1 MRLPVVIAERA
12 EHDIALQYEW
22 YAKHA
27 DLEVAERYL
36 QSVDQT
42 IGHLSEQPDLGLLR
56 RFQSSEL
63 QGIRS
68 CQVHGAFDRHLVF
81 YRATDILSI
90 ERIIHGAR
98 DLPRRLLEEP
108 GAA

>member
-1 MRLPVVIAERA
+1 MRLPVIIALRA
-12 EHDIALQYEW
+12 EQDLALQYEW
-22 YAKHA
+22 YARNA
-27 DLEVAERYL
+27 DMEVADRYL
-36 QSVDQT
+36 DSVDRT
-42 IGHLSEQPDLGLLR
+42 IVRLSEQPDLGMVR

-68 CQVHGAFDRHLVF
+68 WQVNGAFSRHLVF
-81 YRATDILSI
+81 YKATDVLSI

-108 GAA
+108 GAD